1 MPQGEIH
8 FIEVDE
14 EEFAEECI
22 NIVRKA
28 EEKGITLRI
37 LGALAVYVHTR
48 DDERCKEIHK
58 LRFGESTPAFTDL
71 DLIAYSKQYSQVK
84 KFFEDEGFMPDRM
97 VNILFGK
104 RRLIYYH
111 PQGKYHIDIFFDKL
125 EFSHDVPFG
134 GEPGEGRL
142 DLSSPAITPT
152 DIVLEKLQIHEI
164 NRKDLVDLVV
174 IFLSHELSGR
184 DGEKLVNMKY
194 IAKLLADDWGFW
206 YDAKVNLK
214 KLEEFTESLRQEGV
228 LTDQEANTVIAKT
241 RALARA
247 LDDEPKT
254 KKWKKRAKKGTSKK
268 WYRDVEELVR

>member
-1 MPQGEIH
+1 MPQKEIH
-8 FIEVDE
+8 FVEMSE

-22 NIVRKA
+22 SLVKKA
-28 EEKGITLRI
+28 EEKGIILRI
-37 LGALAVYVHTR
+37 LGALAVYVHTM
-48 DDERCKEIHK
+48 DDERCREIHK
-58 LRFGESTPAFTDL
+58 LRFGGGTPAFTDL

-84 KFFEDEGFMPDRM
+84 KFFEEEGFIPDRM
-97 VNILFGK
+97 VNVLFGK
-104 RRLIYYH
+104 KRLIYYH

-134 GEPGEGRL
+134 SKPGEGRL

-174 IFLSHELSGR
+174 LLMSHELSDKEGR
-184 DGEKLVNMKY
+184 KLINAKY

-206 YDAKVNLK
+206 YDAKVNLE
-214 KLEEFTESLRQEGV
+214 KLEKFTESLKQEGV
-228 LTDQEANTVIAKT
+228 LTEQEANAVAEKA
-241 RALARA
+241 RALAKA
-247 LDDEPKT
+247 LEEEPKT

-268 WYRDVEELVR
+268 WYREVEELVR